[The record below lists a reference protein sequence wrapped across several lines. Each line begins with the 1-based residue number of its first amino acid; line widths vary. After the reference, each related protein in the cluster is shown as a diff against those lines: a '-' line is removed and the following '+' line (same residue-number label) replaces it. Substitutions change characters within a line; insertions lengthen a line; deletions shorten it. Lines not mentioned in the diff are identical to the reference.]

1 MHIASLLQGFRLID
15 SFFPSGGFAFSSGL
29 EAAVQGRHV
38 QTADDLNHYVCDYLR
53 CGIGKCEAVAV
64 AQAHYA
70 SAKKDLL
77 AIETTDT
84 TLESMKLCKDTRLAS
99 RQMGQ
104 SVLNNSVQLDARQ
117 GTLNSYKVDV
127 DSGTTP
133 GHLAVVLGVM
143 FEHMGWNQ
151 EEAIAGF
158 LYQTGVSL
166 VSASY
171 KLLPIGQREGQR
183 LLEQWTP
190 VMEELSQT
198 INAHTPMMT
207 WAPLQEICAMRHSQL
222 TTRMFRS

>member
-84 TLESMKLCKDTRLAS
+84 TLESMKLCNCLLYT
-99 RQMGQ
+99 
-104 SVLNNSVQLDARQ
+104 
-117 GTLNSYKVDV
+117 
-127 DSGTTP
+127 
-133 GHLAVVLGVM
+133 AVVLAVM

-158 LYQTGVSL
+158 LYQTVVGL

>member
-70 SAKKDLL
+70 SSKKDLL

-84 TLESMKLCKDTRLAS
+84 TLESMKVCKDTRLAS

-117 GTLNSYKVDV
+117 GILNSYKADV

-133 GHLAVVLGVM
+133 GHLAVVL
-143 FEHMGWNQ
+143 
-151 EEAIAGF
+151 
-158 LYQTGVSL
+158 
-166 VSASY
+166 
-171 KLLPIGQREGQR
+171 
-183 LLEQWTP
+183 
-190 VMEELSQT
+190 ELCLN
-198 INAHTPMMT
+198 I
-207 WAPLQEICAMRHSQL
+207 WGGIKRRQL
-222 TTRMFRS
+222 RDFFIKPALA